1 MLTKLG
7 WHFLTVC
14 KHRAKL
20 TQSSSVPEMSSCL
33 TLANE
38 YSSPLRLDHA
48 LSPPTTYIE
57 PAQFIGG
64 RDPTSAGARRPSL
77 SLRRGF
83 RRTLSR
89 PSPGLQNNVSELS
102 SPLGHTRQLLP
113 LFYYWSALPDCHRGF
128 RIMCPSWV
136 ALSDTHASYYRC
148 FIIDPHFQTVT
159 GTSELCVRAE

>member
-1 MLTKLG
+1 MSSSDLLKSSLWLKMSYSAHQAG
-7 WHFLTVC
+7 VHFLTVC

-64 RDPTSAGARRPSL
+64 RDPPRPARAGPHFHCAA
-77 SLRRGF
+77 GF
-83 RRTLSR
+83 RRT
-89 PSPGLQNNVSELS
+89 
-102 SPLGHTRQLLP
+102 
-113 LFYYWSALPDCHRGF
+113 LPDCHRGF